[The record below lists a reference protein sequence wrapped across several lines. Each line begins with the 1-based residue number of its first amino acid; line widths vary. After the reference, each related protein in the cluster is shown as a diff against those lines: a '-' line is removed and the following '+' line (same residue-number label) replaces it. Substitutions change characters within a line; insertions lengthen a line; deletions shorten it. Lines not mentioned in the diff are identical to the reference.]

1 MSFATPKL
9 TSLSSILGSLALI
22 GSASLLVACSD
33 DSGDSGGGGGEG
45 GQGADDVPPPTGND
59 PLYAMMI
66 QVYTPDDRVVYVH
79 LTKDLDVSEID
90 LSQAREFVSVANFAG
105 IDGRILI
112 SSGTEPEIA
121 EFGISD
127 DLEWTDGRTV
137 SFAKYPLD
145 DNANFYYQYI
155 LNESTAYLPFEATS
169 RVVWD
174 PAGMRITGTLTDTNV
189 PRELQGLKVATGGN
203 RNAVKFEGPVQQPFF
218 YVDKDWTE
226 YGAQSVVAIYDE
238 KTNEEASTVTLPC
251 PALSMASQDG
261 EYTYYGTWDFQHAA
275 LFSEG
280 PEPCIARLDGNFHLD
295 EEWTT
300 DLTSAT
306 DGRLHNNFRAIGDHR
321 AIANVFHDEIFLDK
335 HPEMSFDQYDADVVD
350 ALGASGPWWKLW
362 LFDLETMT
370 GAPVEGIDVDATSG
384 AQFAV
389 LDGRTFV
396 FLPYQE
402 WGRSKI
408 YEIDGDG
415 QATERGDTAGDV
427 FKWVKIR

>member
-1 MSFATPKL
+1 MRQMTTDSQRHAL
-9 TSLSSILGSLALI
+9 AGSVALLAL
-22 GSASLLVACSD
+22 ASGCS
-33 DSGDSGGGGGEG
+33 SEG
-45 GQGADDVPPPTGND
+45 ASESVSEGTMEE

-90 LSQAREFVSVANFAG
+90 LSKAREFASVANFSG
-105 IDGRILI
+105 IGGRILV
-112 SSGTEPEIA
+112 SSGTEPEVA

-137 SFAKYPLD
+137 SFASYPLD

-155 LNESTAYLPFEATS
+155 LSDSTAYLPFDATS

-174 PAGMRITGTLTDTNV
+174 PASMRITGTLTDTNV

-203 RNAVKFEGPVQQPFF
+203 RNAVKFAGPVQQPFF
-218 YVDKDWTE
+218 YVDDNWTE

-238 KTNEEASTVTLPC
+238 ATNEEDSTVTLPC

-261 EYTYYGTWDFQHAA
+261 EYTYYGTWSFQDAA
-275 LFSEG
+275 LFGEG
-280 PEPCIARLDGNFHLD
+280 PEPCIARLDGDFELD

-300 DLTSAT
+300 DLTVAT
-306 DGRLHNNFRAIGDHR
+306 DGRLHNNFRAIGGNR
-321 AIANVFHDEIFLDK
+321 AIANVFHDEIFLDE
-335 HPEMSFDQYDADVVD
+335 HPDLSFDEGYDADVVD
-350 ALGASGPWWKLW
+350 ALSASGPWWKLW
-362 LFDLETMT
+362 LFDLEKMT
-370 GAPVEGIDVDATSG
+370 GAPIEGVDVDTSSG

-389 LDGRTFV
+389 LDGHTFV
-396 FLPYQE
+396 FLPYDD

-408 YEIDGDG
+408 YEIDDDG

-427 FKWVKIR
+427 FKWVRIR